1 MRELGQVEVQVGNKE
16 AVEARPLRLF
26 AARKQIVAVADP
38 DAGLEIC
45 RNRTAAELYPSHPDP
60 VTMFTAAGLG
70 KV

>member
-38 DAGLEIC
+38 DA
-45 RNRTAAELYPSHPDP
+45 A
-60 VTMFTAAGLG
+60 
-70 KV
+70 